1 MNKHSNSLKTK
12 PAEEVHSGTTTTIV
26 SGKRYVFNI
35 DALPV
40 DFTFISLGGAKM
52 GAAPK
57 HYNGR

>member
-1 MNKHSNSLKTK
+1 MNEHSNSLKTT
-12 PAEEVHSGTTTTIV
+12 PAEEVHSGTTIIV
-26 SGKRYVFNI
+26 SGKIYVFNI

-40 DFTFISLGGAKM
+40 DFTFILLGGAKM